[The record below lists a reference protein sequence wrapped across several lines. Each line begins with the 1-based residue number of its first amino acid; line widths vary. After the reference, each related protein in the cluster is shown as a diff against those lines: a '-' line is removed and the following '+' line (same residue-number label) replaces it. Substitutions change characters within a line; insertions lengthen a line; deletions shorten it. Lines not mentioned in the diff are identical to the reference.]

1 MGMDEQW
8 LKNARFL
15 IVDDQAYN
23 IDLLERI
30 LRRAGFSN
38 LRSTIDSQ
46 QLEPLFHEFAPDIV
60 LLDLHM
66 PEIDGFEA
74 LGRIR
79 KWDNAD
85 SYLPV
90 LVLTADITKEAKQR
104 ALQGGAN
111 DFLTKPLDKSEVILR
126 VNNLLNTRWLHLR
139 LQHQNDNLEERVRK
153 RTEELTKAKY
163 EILQLLARVSEFR
176 DDVTGIHTQRVG
188 YLSGQIAQMLGLPA
202 SEAELIRLAAP
213 LHDLGKIGIR
223 DEVLLKPG
231 TFTPEEFEQM
241 KLHTTIGSSILE
253 GSIFPVLAVAATIA
267 LSHHE
272 KWNGAGYPHG
282 LKGVEIPL
290 AARIVALADFYD
302 ALTHERPYKRAWS
315 KKEAVAEI
323 EWQRGIHFDPQVVDA
338 FLLILQEKDN
348 YESEQERVL
357 L

>member
-1 MGMDEQW
+1 MNEQW
-8 LKNARFL
+8 LKNAKIL
-15 IVDDQAYN
+15 IVDDQEYN

-30 LRRAGFSN
+30 LRRAGFAN
-38 LRSTIDSQ
+38 LHSTTDSLK
-46 QLEPLFHEFAPDIV
+46 LEPLFYEIAPDIV

-66 PEIDGFEA
+66 PGIDGFEA
-74 LGRIR
+74 LERIR
-79 KWDNAD
+79 KWNDTD

-90 LVLTADITKEAKQR
+90 LVLTADVTKEAKQR

-126 VNNLLNTRWLHLR
+126 VDNLLKTRCLHLR
-139 LQHQNDNLEERVRK
+139 LQHQNDDLEERVK
-153 RTEELTKAKY
+153 ERTAELRKAKF
-163 EILQLLARVSEFR
+163 EILHLLARLSEFR
-176 DDVTGIHTQRVG
+176 DDMTGIHTQRVG
-188 YLSGQIAQMLGLPA
+188 HLSGQIAQVLGFPD

-213 LHDLGKIGIR
+213 LHDLGKVGIP

-231 TFTPEEFEQM
+231 PFTPEEFERM

-272 KWNGAGYPHG
+272 KWNGTGYPQG
-282 LKGVEIPL
+282 LKGEEIPI
-290 AARIVALADFYD
+290 AARIVALADFFD

-315 KKEAVAEI
+315 IEEAVEEI
-323 EWQRGIHFDPQVVDA
+323 ERQRGVHFDPQVVDA
-338 FLLILQEKDN
+338 FLRILQEKDN
-348 YESEQERVL
+348 LEAEQESVL